1 MTFVIICNKLFC
13 IGIVRETL
21 CLNLIKKKQKTKKK
35 NQEKQKTKKKKQK
48 TKTKTK
54 NKNKKIC
61 KVLHTLWLNL
71 ELGYIIKSRSYYH
84 KY

>member
-21 CLNLIKKKQKTKKK
+21 CLNLIKKKT
-35 NQEKQKTKKKKQK
+35 KTKKKKTK

>member
-21 CLNLIKKKQKTKKK
+21 CLNLIKKK
-35 NQEKQKTKKKKQK
+35 NKKQK
-48 TKTKTK
+48 KKPRKTKNKKKKTKTK

>member
-21 CLNLIKKKQKTKKK
+21 CLNLIKKKQKTKK
-35 NQEKQKTKKKKQK
+35 TKKTK

-54 NKNKKIC
+54 NENKKN
-61 KVLHTLWLNL
+61 LQSPTHTMV
-71 ELGYIIKSRSYYH
+71 KSRIRLH
-84 KY
+84 NKE

>member
-21 CLNLIKKKQKTKKK
+21 CLNLIKKKQKTKK
-35 NQEKQKTKKKKQK
+35 TKKTK

-54 NKNKKIC
+54 NENKKIC

>member
-21 CLNLIKKKQKTKKK
+21 CLNLIKKK
-35 NQEKQKTKKKKQK
+35 KQKTKKKTKKNKKQK
-48 TKTKTK
+48 IKIKTKTK

>member
-21 CLNLIKKKQKTKKK
+21 CLNLIKKKNKKQKKTKKNK
-35 NQEKQKTKKKKQK
+35 KQKKKKTK